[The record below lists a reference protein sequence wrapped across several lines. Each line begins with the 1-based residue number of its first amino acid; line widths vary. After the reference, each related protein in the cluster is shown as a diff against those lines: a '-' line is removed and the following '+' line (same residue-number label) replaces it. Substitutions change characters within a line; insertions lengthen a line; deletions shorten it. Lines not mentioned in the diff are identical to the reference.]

1 MNIPRAWNKY
11 TDGKAGGVNYLHA
24 VEHPSKSVAESER
37 KSDQPRAETEHP
49 SFGETEGAPV
59 VTKSVAGTRSFTSAP
74 SRW

>member
-1 MNIPRAWNKY
+1 MNIPRAWNKC
-11 TDGKAGGVNYLHA
+11 TEDKLEEQLLTSRGA
-24 VEHPSKSVAESER
+24 SVKKRAEGER

-59 VTKSVAGTRSFTSAP
+59 VTKSVAGTRSFSSAP